1 MAQKAKIEYSNRRLN
16 ELIDDLIHSE
26 RNRQILKARY
36 IDGALISELSDR
48 FDLSEK
54 QIKNILKRDGDYV
67 FLHL

>member
-1 MAQKAKIEYSNRRLN
+1 MAKKKNVEYTNSHIN
-16 ELIDDLIHSE
+16 ELIDELIHSE

-36 IDGALISELSDR
+36 INGARISELVEK

-54 QIKNILKRDGDYV
+54 QIKNIIKRDGDYV